1 MLMTEVVPQFLYS
14 GTFMLLTEVVPQ
26 CLYSG
31 TFSNWPERFHY
42 SGCSRYTWSHIVW
55 GFGVSEFYWS
65 QQWCDILPADRSHWG
80 YCLSSNTSHAYSYLL
95 SYCTSTKKEKI
106 GFSAYEISGV
116 LLPNVW
122 TEYLIWECLLGE
134 TKLTCSLWSFFISIT
149 NLGSVRIKL
158 SSSLV
163 SSTSSIHSTTR
174 ECIGYSH

>member
-1 MLMTEVVPQFLYS
+1 MLLTEVVPQFLYS

-80 YCLSSNTSHAYSYLL
+80 YCLSSNTSHVYSYLL

-106 GFSAYEISGV
+106 GFSAWNKWCSTAKCLNWISHMGV
-116 LLPNVW
+116 FARWNKTNMFIVKFFHLHHK
-122 TEYLIWECLLGE
+122 LG
-134 TKLTCSLWSFFISIT
+134 IST
-149 NLGSVRIKL
+149 NKVVFKFSQFYI
-158 SSSLV
+158 
-163 SSTSSIHSTTR
+163 IHPFNYKR
-174 ECIGYSH
+174 MYWI